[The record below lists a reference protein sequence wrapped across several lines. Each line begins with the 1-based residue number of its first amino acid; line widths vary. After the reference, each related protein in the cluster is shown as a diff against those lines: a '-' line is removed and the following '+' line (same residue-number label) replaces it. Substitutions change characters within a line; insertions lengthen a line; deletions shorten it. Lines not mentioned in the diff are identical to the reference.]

1 MEINEYWGALC
12 LLFKNQGVLA
22 EQGSLLVLEQMINE
36 RPSIL
41 PMQQWENDFGRNK
54 MEKNFTSQS
63 TFTKVETQKLFSYK
77 THKCRIK

>member
-41 PMQQWENDFGRNK
+41 PMQQWENDFW
-54 MEKNFTSQS
+54 EKQNGKEFHFPKHIYKSWN
-63 TFTKVETQKLFSYK
+63 TKVVQ
-77 THKCRIK
+77 I